1 MSEKIAVIGAGAFGT
16 ALAAVIALTERNAVT
31 LVGRDPELIAG
42 LQAEHLHDAVL
53 PGIALPESLAFSAE
67 PDAISD
73 AADSIADLQHRRAE
87 RAAHAEV
94 VKALAAFQKSQQ

>member
-31 LVGRDPELIAG
+31 LVGRDPELIAD
-42 LQAEHLHDAVL
+42 LKAEHLHDAVL

-67 PDAISD
+67 P
-73 AADSIADLQHRRAE
+73 
-87 RAAHAEV
+87 
-94 VKALAAFQKSQQ
+94 